1 MERTVTAIN
10 AAATQER
17 KIRTAAYCRVS
28 SDYADQLH
36 SFSAQV
42 RYYTRLIGDNEC
54 MELVDIY
61 ADEGISGT
69 KTKNR
74 DDFCRLINDCKNGKI
89 DRVLTKSVSRFARN
103 TVDSIMYAR
112 LLKENGVSILFE
124 KENIDTAYMSNEV
137 LLAVSGAQAEEE
149 SISISKNMIWSINRR
164 MKNGTYLASHTP
176 YGYRIENG
184 EYVIVDNE
192 AEIVKQIFKSYL
204 SGVAKK
210 TIADMLNSMN
220 VPNRE
225 GTPWQRSTVEY
236 ILGNERYTG
245 NAVFQKTYTDAAE
258 PFKNKPNNGK
268 VPKYYVED
276 TNPPIISKE
285 EYEAAVRLTEERRNR
300 KPYEKTADRTLNGK
314 IRCSCGGTFGRK
326 TVSGKAYWSCNI
338 HESDSGKCNSRRVPE
353 DDIYEAY
360 ITAVNKLREYR
371 CEILLPAIQQ
381 TENLYMRAGNSTLK
395 IKEIDREIAELSD
408 KNILITRLH
417 SKGIIRSFE
426 YSEQISAVNS
436 KITALRKERTR
447 LFEERDENGT
457 LSGLKTL
464 NNRLTDLKKPLT
476 EFDSELFAE
485 TVKGIT
491 VPNNGEV
498 RIEFAGG
505 LTVSEKIPDRR
516 RCREK

>member
-1 MERTVTAIN
+1 MIRICPQNIRLSLLRQIRNCIKNVMPNTAKICAEKRKRKNTRANLYPWTSCGAMTRTQIT
-10 AAATQER
+10 TR
-17 KIRTAAYCRVS
+17 DIRIT
-28 SDYADQLH
+28 
-36 SFSAQV
+36 
-42 RYYTRLIGDNEC
+42 G
-54 MELVDIY
+54 
-61 ADEGISGT
+61 
-69 KTKNR
+69 
-74 DDFCRLINDCKNGKI
+74 GK
-89 DRVLTKSVSRFARN
+89 K
-103 TVDSIMYAR
+103 
-112 LLKENGVSILFE
+112 
-124 KENIDTAYMSNEV
+124 NIDTAYMSNEV

-371 CEILLPAIQQ
+371 CEILLPAK
-381 TENLYMRAGNSTLK
+381 L
-395 IKEIDREIAELSD
+395 
-408 KNILITRLH
+408 
-417 SKGIIRSFE
+417 
-426 YSEQISAVNS
+426 
-436 KITALRKERTR
+436 
-447 LFEERDENGT
+447 
-457 LSGLKTL
+457 
-464 NNRLTDLKKPLT
+464 
-476 EFDSELFAE
+476 
-485 TVKGIT
+485 
-491 VPNNGEV
+491 
-498 RIEFAGG
+498 
-505 LTVSEKIPDRR
+505 
-516 RCREK
+516 

>member
-1 MERTVTAIN
+1 MERIVTAIN
-10 AAATQER
+10 AAMPQER

-28 SDYADQLH
+28 SDSADQLH

-112 LLKENGVSILFE
+112 LLKENG
-124 KENIDTAYMSNEV
+124 
-137 LLAVSGAQAEEE
+137 
-149 SISISKNMIWSINRR
+149 
-164 MKNGTYLASHTP
+164 
-176 YGYRIENG
+176 
-184 EYVIVDNE
+184 EYVIVEDE
-192 AEIVKQIFKSYL
+192 AEVVKQVFKNYL

-268 VPKYYVED
+268 VPKYFVED

-300 KPYEKTADRTLNGK
+300 K
-314 IRCSCGGTFGRK
+314 
-326 TVSGKAYWSCNI
+326 
-338 HESDSGKCNSRRVPE
+338 
-353 DDIYEAY
+353 
-360 ITAVNKLREYR
+360 
-371 CEILLPAIQQ
+371 
-381 TENLYMRAGNSTLK
+381 
-395 IKEIDREIAELSD
+395 
-408 KNILITRLH
+408 
-417 SKGIIRSFE
+417 
-426 YSEQISAVNS
+426 
-436 KITALRKERTR
+436 
-447 LFEERDENGT
+447 
-457 LSGLKTL
+457 
-464 NNRLTDLKKPLT
+464 
-476 EFDSELFAE
+476 
-485 TVKGIT
+485 
-491 VPNNGEV
+491 
-498 RIEFAGG
+498 
-505 LTVSEKIPDRR
+505 
-516 RCREK
+516 REKGLSLIHI

>member
-28 SDYADQLH
+28 SDSADQLH

-176 YGYRIENG
+176 NGYRIENG

-192 AEIVKQIFKSYL
+192 AEIV
-204 SGVAKK
+204 
-210 TIADMLNSMN
+210 
-220 VPNRE
+220 
-225 GTPWQRSTVEY
+225 
-236 ILGNERYTG
+236 
-245 NAVFQKTYTDAAE
+245 
-258 PFKNKPNNGK
+258 
-268 VPKYYVED
+268 
-276 TNPPIISKE
+276 
-285 EYEAAVRLTEERRNR
+285 
-300 KPYEKTADRTLNGK
+300 
-314 IRCSCGGTFGRK
+314 
-326 TVSGKAYWSCNI
+326 
-338 HESDSGKCNSRRVPE
+338 
-353 DDIYEAY
+353 
-360 ITAVNKLREYR
+360 
-371 CEILLPAIQQ
+371 
-381 TENLYMRAGNSTLK
+381 
-395 IKEIDREIAELSD
+395 
-408 KNILITRLH
+408 
-417 SKGIIRSFE
+417 
-426 YSEQISAVNS
+426 
-436 KITALRKERTR
+436 
-447 LFEERDENGT
+447 
-457 LSGLKTL
+457 
-464 NNRLTDLKKPLT
+464 
-476 EFDSELFAE
+476 
-485 TVKGIT
+485 
-491 VPNNGEV
+491 
-498 RIEFAGG
+498 
-505 LTVSEKIPDRR
+505 
-516 RCREK
+516 

>member
-1 MERTVTAIN
+1 
-10 AAATQER
+10 
-17 KIRTAAYCRVS
+17 
-28 SDYADQLH
+28 
-36 SFSAQV
+36 
-42 RYYTRLIGDNEC
+42 
-54 MELVDIY
+54 
-61 ADEGISGT
+61 
-69 KTKNR
+69 
-74 DDFCRLINDCKNGKI
+74 
-89 DRVLTKSVSRFARN
+89 
-103 TVDSIMYAR
+103 
-112 LLKENGVSILFE
+112 
-124 KENIDTAYMSNEV
+124 
-137 LLAVSGAQAEEE
+137 
-149 SISISKNMIWSINRR
+149 

-184 EYVIVDNE
+184 EYVIVENE
-192 AEIVKQIFKSYL
+192 AEVVKQIFKRYL
-204 SGVAKK
+204 LGFAKK
-210 TIADMLNSMN
+210 TIADMLNSTN

-236 ILGNERYTG
+236 ILGNERYT
-245 NAVFQKTYTDAAE
+245 
-258 PFKNKPNNGK
+258 
-268 VPKYYVED
+268 D
-276 TNPPIISKE
+276 TLFFRRHIPTRQSRLRISPIE
-285 EYEAAVRLTEERRNR
+285 V
-300 KPYEKTADRTLNGK
+300 
-314 IRCSCGGTFGRK
+314 
-326 TVSGKAYWSCNI
+326 
-338 HESDSGKCNSRRVPE
+338 
-353 DDIYEAY
+353 Y

-381 TENLYMRAGNSTLK
+381 TENLYLRAGSSTLK

-417 SKGIIRSFE
+417 SNGIIRSFE

-447 LFEERDENGT
+447 FFEERDENGT

-464 NNRLTDLKKPLT
+464 NNRLTDLKEPLT

-498 RIEFAGG
+498 RIEFVGG

>member
-28 SDYADQLH
+28 SDSADQLH

-103 TVDSIMYAR
+103 TVDSVMYAR

-184 EYVIVDNE
+184 EYVIVENE
-192 AEIVKQIFKSYL
+192 AEVVKQIFKNYL

-268 VPKYYVED
+268 VPKYFVED
-276 TNPPIISKE
+276 TNPPIISKK
-285 EYEAAVRLTEERRNR
+285 EYEAAVRLTEERKNR
-300 KPYEKTADRTLNGK
+300 KPYKKTDDRTLNGR

-326 TVSGKAYWSCNI
+326 KVSRKAYWSCNI

-381 TENLYMRAGNSTLK
+381 TESLYLRAGNSTLK

-436 KITALRKERTR
+436 KITALRKERTK

-476 EFDSELFAE
+476 EVDSELFAE

-491 VPNNGEV
+491 VQNNGEV
-498 RIEFAGG
+498 RIEFTGG

>member
-1 MERTVTAIN
+1 MEKSITTIEPSLPKA
-10 AAATQER
+10 R

-28 SDYADQLH
+28 SDSTDQLH
-36 SFSAQV
+36 SFASQV
-42 RYYTRLIGDNEC
+42 RYYTRIIGESEG

-61 ADEGISGT
+61 ADEGITGT

-74 DDFCRLINDCKNGKI
+74 DDFCRLINDCKMGKI

-112 LLKENGVSILFE
+112 LLKENCVSILFE
-124 KENIDTAYMSNEV
+124 KENIDTAYMSNEL
-137 LLAVSGAQAEEE
+137 LLAISGAQAEEE
-149 SISISKNMIWSINRR
+149 SASISKNMIWSINRR

-176 YGYRIENG
+176 YGYKIENG
-184 EYVIVDNE
+184 EYVIDQAE
-192 AEIVKQIFKSYL
+192 AEVVRLIFKNYL
-204 SGVAKK
+204 TGIGKK
-210 TIADMLNSMN
+210 KIADMLNLMN

-225 GTPWQRSTVEY
+225 GTLWRISTVEY
-236 ILGNERYTG
+236 ILGNERYIG
-245 NAVFQKTYTDAAE
+245 DAIFQKTYTDAAV
-258 PFKNKPNNGK
+258 PFKNRPNRGK
-268 VPKYYVED
+268 VPQYYVEN

-300 KPYEKTADRTLNGK
+300 KPYKKTADRTLNGK

-381 TENLYMRAGNSTLK
+381 TENLYLRSGNSTLK

-436 KITALRKERTR
+436 KITALRKERTK
-447 LFEERDENGT
+447 LFEERDESGT

-485 TVKGIT
+485 TVKGIS
-491 VPNNGEV
+491 VPNNREV

-516 RCREK
+516 RCKVQ

>member
-1 MERTVTAIN
+1 MKRTVTAIN
-10 AAATQER
+10 AAAPQER

-28 SDYADQLH
+28 SDSADQLH

-184 EYVIVDNE
+184 EYVIVENE
-192 AEIVKQIFKSYL
+192 AEVVKQIFKSYL

-268 VPKYYVED
+268 VPKYFVED
-276 TNPPIISKE
+276 TNPPIISKK
-285 EYEAAVRLTEERRNR
+285 EYEAAVCLTEERRNR
-300 KPYEKTADRTLNGK
+300 KPYKKTADRTLNGK

-326 TVSGKAYWSCNI
+326 IVSGKAYWSCNI
-338 HESDSGKCNSRRVPE
+338 HESHSGKCNSRRVPE

-447 LFEERDENGT
+447 LFEGRDENGT

-464 NNRLTDLKKPLT
+464 NNRLTDLKKTLT
-476 EFDSELFAE
+476 EFNSELFAE

-491 VPNNGEV
+491 VQNNGEV

>member
-10 AAATQER
+10 AAAPQER

-28 SDYADQLH
+28 SDSADQLH

-184 EYVIVDNE
+184 EYVIVEDE
-192 AEIVKQIFKSYL
+192 AEVVKQIFKNYL

-268 VPKYYVED
+268 VPKYFVED

-300 KPYEKTADRTLNGK
+300 KPYKKTADRTLNGK

-338 HESDSGKCNSRRVPE
+338 HESHSDKCKARRVPE